1 MNSGQRRTPSSLTTE
16 QPPRLVVVSESAQPL
31 LEALNR
37 HLPILSD
44 WTVQAWTSAA
54 QVIAAPDDEGP
65 NLVIVDLGARLA
77 EAEALL
83 AHAKRAWPT
92 TAFLLFTLQEDLDT
106 AGLLERYGVMTVLHQ
121 PSVKILCQTIEREM
135 SGLSFGLLRGL
146 SLPSML
152 QMLHWD
158 KKSVSVL
165 VSFQAGYQPLGPDL
179 AHSPQPVWG
188 RLHLSDGELFD
199 AYVHHNGA
207 TGEVAALEILSW
219 EEVTLFLERSYHN
232 QRRMIERPLTQ
243 LLITAMQQ
251 KDEARMRDDFNLFN
265 MILEDDPEDDM
276 FFKRRSKS
284 PAAPPEILPA
294 APPESASEA
303 AAPAKARKAAGRQP
317 TPPEPAPAPPDPA
330 PLNPAMSS
338 IPLLVTAPLSP
349 STPLYKFSE
358 VTMANVKT
366 TLDSLIGDIDGSMAV
381 ALVDFQ
387 SGMALGT
394 AGSGV
399 NLDVAAAGNTEVVRA
414 KMRVMEA
421 LGIKGQIEDILITLE
436 TQYHLIY
443 LVPNQSL
450 FLYLVLAKDRAN
462 LAMARYK
469 LKAIGGE
476 LKV

>member
-1 MNSGQRRTPSSLTTE
+1 
-16 QPPRLVVVSESAQPL
+16 VVISESAQPL

-37 HLPILSD
+37 HLPILGD
-44 WTVQAWTSAA
+44 WSVQAHSSVAE
-54 QVIAAPDDEGP
+54 VIAAPDDGGP
-65 NLVIVDLGARLA
+65 NLVIVELGAQLA
-77 EAEALL
+77 EAETLL
-83 AHAKRAWPT
+83 AYAKRAWPT
-92 TAFLLFTLQEDLDT
+92 TAFLLFTVQEGLNT

-121 PSVKILCQTIEREM
+121 PSVKTLCQTVEREM

-179 AHSPQPVWG
+179 AESPQPVWG
-188 RLHLSDGELFD
+188 RLHLSDGELLD

-207 TGEVAALEILSW
+207 TGEAAALEILSW

-232 QRRMIERPLTQ
+232 QRRVIERPLTH
-243 LLITAMQQ
+243 LLMTAMQQ
-251 KDEARMRDDFNLFN
+251 KDEARMRDDFSLFN

-276 FFKRRSKS
+276 FFKRRSKP
-284 PAAPPEILPA
+284 PAAPPEITPA
-294 APPESASEA
+294 ALPELAPQPV
-303 AAPAKARKAAGRQP
+303 APAASVPVKTRKAAAKQP
-317 TPPEPAPAPPDPA
+317 PLSHSSKAPPDSAPPDPGPAGLAPPDPA
-330 PLNPAMSS
+330 MSS
-338 IPLLVTAPLSP
+338 TPLLVTAPLSP
-349 STPLYKFSE
+349 STPFSPFSE

-366 TLDSLIGDIDGSMAV
+366 TLDSLLSDIDGSMAV

-394 AGSGV
+394 AGTGI

-414 KMRVMEA
+414 KMRVMDA
-421 LGIKGQIEDILITLE
+421 LAIKGQIEDILITLE
-436 TQYHLIY
+436 TQYHIIY

-450 FLYLVLAKDRAN
+450 FLYLVLDKSRAN

-469 LKAIGGE
+469 LKSIGNE
-476 LKV
+476 LKI